1 MSRFPITMLL
11 IALPA
16 FAASAQP
23 RIVLSV
29 QSYNFGHVENT
40 ASIEHRFEVRN
51 QGDEPLQIG
60 RLRACCGVSTEITA
74 TEIPAGSHAFLD
86 VSLSLRR
93 RQGKLERNIFIAS
106 NDPATPYAKIELTG
120 TAVSTV
126 SIEPRWI
133 NFPDAAGSAPH
144 EASVTIT
151 SIPDWEF
158 AITEARIDSSSFEYS
173 HRQPTDTT
181 HQLTI
186 RTVPPLQP
194 GTTRAVLRIE
204 TDREDYPTINIPLS
218 ATVDS
223 AIVVVPPEIL
233 LAESEVGASRFVAI
247 RCKRKQP
254 FKILEIATADNGI
267 AIQTVPEANGYRLE
281 INNLIAHQDSEPQ
294 SIFITTDREDAR
306 HISVPI
312 RIVTAAPE
320 RKQPE

>member
-23 RIVLSV
+23 RIVLPV
-29 QSYNFGHVENT
+29 QSHNFGHVENT
-40 ASIEHRFEVRN
+40 VSIEHRFEVQN
-51 QGDEPLQIG
+51 QGDEPLRIG
-60 RLRACCGVSTEITA
+60 RLRDCCGVT

-86 VSLSLRR
+86 ASLSLRR
-93 RQGKLERNIFIAS
+93 RRGKLERNIFIAS

-133 NFPDAAGSAPH
+133 NFPDAAGSDPH

-173 HRQPTDTT
+173 HRQPTDTI
-181 HQLTI
+181 HEFTI

-204 TDREDYPTINIPLS
+204 TDREDYPTINIPLR

-233 LAESEVGASRFVAI
+233 LAEGEVGASRFVAI
-247 RCKRKQP
+247 RCKRRQP
-254 FKILEIATADNGI
+254 FKILETATADDGI
-267 AIQTVPEANGYRLE
+267 AIQTVPESG
-281 INNLIAHQDSEPQ
+281 SE
-294 SIFITTDREDAR
+294 SGSALNKSRG
-306 HISVPI
+306 
-312 RIVTAAPE
+312 
-320 RKQPE
+320 QPESAD